1 MDEKKESLRQ
11 RKHIRRR
18 RRIRRIAR
26 AAALLIV
33 IAAAGMLGYG
43 LIEPELMRQAQ
54 EQETQTGVQTA
65 QVTSGTIE
73 KNVFGA
79 GTVQPASQPGVY
91 ATVEATV
98 SATLVE
104 LGDEVHAGDVVMQ
117 LENAELAQEIAE
129 AEYALWEAQEAVE
142 ATKTYDR
149 YRYEV
154 KIDDETGRPMVDLPT
169 GQYVYEQYSN

>member
-65 QVTSGTIE
+65 QVTRGTIE
-73 KNVFGA
+73 KTVFGA

-91 ATVEATV
+91 AAGDASVA
-98 SATLVE
+98 ATLVE
-104 LGDEVHAGDVVMQ
+104 LGDEVRAGDVVMQ
-117 LENAELAQEIAE
+117 LENAELAQQIAE
-129 AEYALWEAQEAVE
+129 AELSL
-142 ATKTYDR
+142 
-149 YRYEV
+149 
-154 KIDDETGRPMVDLPT
+154 IHI
-169 GQYVYEQYSN
+169 